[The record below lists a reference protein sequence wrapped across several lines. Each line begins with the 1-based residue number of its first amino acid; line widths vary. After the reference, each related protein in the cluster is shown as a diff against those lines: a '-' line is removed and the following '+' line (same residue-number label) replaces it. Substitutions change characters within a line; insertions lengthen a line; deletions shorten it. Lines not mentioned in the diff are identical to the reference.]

1 MSAVLG
7 LFVIAMVVVG
17 LVGVARPS
25 GGYDRLV
32 SRGVPARGILLSV
45 SPLGTKSG
53 TFGRRFE
60 SRQVVIDVEIPGRA
74 PYEITTTTIFPINLS
89 RDVLPGAT
97 VELRVDPRNPSILA
111 IIGPG
116 TGFVPAALRTS

>member
-1 MSAVLG
+1 MTGFVALCVIGVVIVALANAVKPNAS
-7 LFVIAMVVVG
+7 F
-17 LVGVARPS
+17 
-25 GGYDRLV
+25 DRLV
-32 SRGVPARGILLSV
+32 ASGIPARGILLSV
-45 SPLGTKSG
+45 SSTGMKSG
-53 TFGRRFE
+53 TMSRRFE

-74 PYEITTTTIFPINLS
+74 PYEVATTTIFPINLS

-97 VELRVDPRNPSILA
+97 VELRVDPRNPNNLA